1 MGVQGL
7 WTLVGPAA
15 RPTQLESLRQKRIAV
30 DASIWIHQFMRT
42 MRDKQGNALRNGH
55 LLGFFRRLC
64 KLLFYDIKPVF
75 VFDGGAPV
83 LKRNTIRERR
93 RRREGM
99 KINMKATARKILSAQ
114 VKSRVIMEEEK
125 KRRGEQAT
133 NDEEYVYYEQLEKSA
148 AVDVLRKNRKL
159 DQYELPEINQN
170 QIHPDRVD
178 PRLATAQEIK
188 EFIEEYMP
196 SDMDIDSETF
206 KSLPPEIQYEIIQD
220 LKLKSRQTSW
230 ARLDQMIRNSKTAL
244 DFSKQQIKLLK
255 HRNEMTQRVMQ
266 MNTVAGGTIVSE
278 PARVAGERGREY
290 ILYKNEN
297 IEQGLGWKL
306 PGISAANPVYIDPV
320 QPPTSATEDIESDE
334 EEEEEEKDKGQTDE
348 EPFTSIISEDED
360 EALFMDY
367 SKPNENKRDHLLNDM
382 NAYADDEAIDQVISR
397 IYAQDAQDAREL
409 NSRAK
414 EEQGNSALSLGPDD
428 FLNLWI
434 SRAPDAF
441 LYLYSFNDEY
451 KRILRSA
458 IFDSDIPTLQN
469 QLMSIRK
476 QFGKTREGDELALES
491 LQFQESFLENVIQWK
506 QNNRQ
511 QHNAIA
517 REQQPLKTENDLIE
531 PTLEDNII
539 QDTSIF
545 DDDDDEII
553 QFVEA
558 GSSQK
563 SETDDKP
570 SQSVT
575 PLREPVHINVSQSL
589 LYTKPDEKSGVNKIS
604 ENEDN
609 RKQEKDTQAD
619 KNTMSP
625 EKIGYNGQTEN
636 NEEDDDSESTSIE
649 YEEVI
654 PMHTFDNVNSSKE
667 KEANDEPQRSDKVEN
682 EAVAVTVTANGHG
695 YDSEEELDDN
705 VQGEDDEYARF
716 ISNIASRNIE
726 DVKRELY
733 EDIKDLNAQQR
744 KEKGNTDDITDQMIQ
759 DIQELL
765 KLFGIPY
772 IVSPMEAEAQCAEL
786 ERLNLI
792 EGTITDDS
800 DVFLFGATRVYKNM
814 FNQQRFVE
822 FYKSQ
827 DIEREMMLS
836 RTKLIQLAYLL
847 GSDYTE
853 GIPGR
858 KGHKDLEIPADFPNP
873 LVKEAYL
880 HPTVD
885 SSKQQFKWGQPQLDS
900 LRVFLM
906 EAFGWPE
913 EKADQVLLPVLQEM
927 NKRTAVGEQSTI
939 NSFFSPTTGP
949 VKDITGSKHSSKRV
963 QNIVEKW
970 RKQKRAKH

>member
-1 MGVQGL
+1 MINE
-7 WTLVGPAA
+7 TD
-15 RPTQLESLRQKRIAV
+15 E
-30 DASIWIHQFMRT
+30 
-42 MRDKQGNALRNGH
+42 
-55 LLGFFRRLC
+55 
-64 KLLFYDIKPVF
+64 
-75 VFDGGAPV
+75 V
-83 LKRNTIRERR
+83 LNVHSTS
-93 RRREGM
+93 
-99 KINMKATARKILSAQ
+99 T
-114 VKSRVIMEEEK
+114 EK
-125 KRRGEQAT
+125 KDQVDKVKEAVA
-133 NDEEYVYYEQLEKSA
+133 NNPKLA
-148 AVDVLRKNRKL
+148 A
-159 DQYELPEINQN
+159 
-170 QIHPDRVD
+170 
-178 PRLATAQEIK
+178 
-188 EFIEEYMP
+188 
-196 SDMDIDSETF
+196 
-206 KSLPPEIQYEIIQD
+206 
-220 LKLKSRQTSW
+220 
-230 ARLDQMIRNSKTAL
+230 
-244 DFSKQQIKLLK
+244 LL
-255 HRNEMTQRVMQ
+255 N
-266 MNTVAGGTIVSE
+266 G
-278 PARVAGERGREY
+278 
-290 ILYKNEN
+290 IL
-297 IEQGLGWKL
+297 
-306 PGISAANPVYIDPV
+306 
-320 QPPTSATEDIESDE
+320 SDE
-334 EEEEEEKDKGQTDE
+334 EEEEEEKYKGQTDE

-360 EALFMDY
+360 EVLFMDY
-367 SKPNENKRDHLLNDM
+367 SKSNENKTDHLLNDM

-397 IYAQDAQDAREL
+397 IYAQDAQDVQGL
-409 NSRAK
+409 NKTK
-414 EEQGNSALSLGPDD
+414 EEQGDSALLLGPDD

-434 SRAPDAF
+434 SRVPDAF

-511 QHNAIA
+511 QHNAVT
-517 REQQPLKTENDLIE
+517 REQQPSKTENNLIE
-531 PTLEDNII
+531 PTLEDSII
-539 QDTSIF
+539 QDTSIL

-558 GSSQK
+558 ESSQK
-563 SETDDKP
+563 PEIADKP
-570 SQSVT
+570 SQSVA

-609 RKQEKDTQAD
+609 RKQEKDTQTD
-619 KNTMSP
+619 KNTMSL
-625 EKIGYNGQTEN
+625 ENIGFNGHIEN
-636 NEEDDDSESTSIE
+636 NEEEDDNESTSIE

-654 PMHTFDNVNSSKE
+654 PMHTFDNVNNSKE

-682 EAVAVTVTANGHG
+682 EAVAATVAANGQG

-733 EDIKDLNAQQR
+733 EDMKELNAQQR

-853 GIPGR
+853 GIPG
-858 KGHKDLEIPADFPNP
+858 
-873 LVKEAYL
+873 V
-880 HPTVD
+880 
-885 SSKQQFKWGQPQLDS
+885 
-900 LRVFLM
+900 
-906 EAFGWPE
+906 
-913 EKADQVLLPVLQEM
+913 
-927 NKRTAVGEQSTI
+927 
-939 NSFFSPTTGP
+939 GP
-949 VKDITGSKHSSKRV
+949 VAAMEILSEFSSVDDEDESVETPLIRFKDWYNSGQDTTDF
-963 QNIVEKW
+963 
-970 RKQKRAKH
+970 QKKFVRFFNYQK

>member
-1 MGVQGL
+1 MINE
-7 WTLVGPAA
+7 TY
-15 RPTQLESLRQKRIAV
+15 E
-30 DASIWIHQFMRT
+30 
-42 MRDKQGNALRNGH
+42 
-55 LLGFFRRLC
+55 
-64 KLLFYDIKPVF
+64 
-75 VFDGGAPV
+75 V
-83 LKRNTIRERR
+83 LNVHSTS
-93 RRREGM
+93 
-99 KINMKATARKILSAQ
+99 T
-114 VKSRVIMEEEK
+114 EK
-125 KRRGEQAT
+125 KDQVDKVKEAVA
-133 NDEEYVYYEQLEKSA
+133 NNPKLA
-148 AVDVLRKNRKL
+148 A
-159 DQYELPEINQN
+159 
-170 QIHPDRVD
+170 
-178 PRLATAQEIK
+178 
-188 EFIEEYMP
+188 
-196 SDMDIDSETF
+196 
-206 KSLPPEIQYEIIQD
+206 
-220 LKLKSRQTSW
+220 
-230 ARLDQMIRNSKTAL
+230 
-244 DFSKQQIKLLK
+244 LL
-255 HRNEMTQRVMQ
+255 N
-266 MNTVAGGTIVSE
+266 G
-278 PARVAGERGREY
+278 
-290 ILYKNEN
+290 IL
-297 IEQGLGWKL
+297 
-306 PGISAANPVYIDPV
+306 
-320 QPPTSATEDIESDE
+320 SDE
-334 EEEEEEKDKGQTDE
+334 EEEEEEEEEKYKGQTDE
-348 EPFTSIISEDED
+348 EPFTSIVSEDED
-360 EALFMDY
+360 EALFIDY
-367 SKPNENKRDHLLNDM
+367 NKPNENKIDHLLNDM

-397 IYAQDAQDAREL
+397 IYAQDAQDAQGL
-409 NSRAK
+409 NKTK
-414 EEQGNSALSLGPDD
+414 EEQGDSALLLGPDD

-434 SRAPDAF
+434 SRVPDAF

-491 LQFQESFLENVIQWK
+491 LQFQESFLENVIEWK

-511 QHNAIA
+511 QHNTVA
-517 REQQPLKTENDLIE
+517 REQQPSKTENNLIE
-531 PTLEDNII
+531 PTLEDSII
-539 QDTSIF
+539 QDTSIL

-558 GSSQK
+558 ESSQK
-563 SETDDKP
+563 PEIADKP
-570 SQSVT
+570 SQNVA

-609 RKQEKDTQAD
+609 RKQEKDIQTD
-619 KNTMSP
+619 KNTMSL
-625 EKIGYNGQTEN
+625 ENIGYNGHIEN
-636 NEEDDDSESTSIE
+636 DEEEDDSESTSIE

-654 PMHTFDNVNSSKE
+654 PMHTFDNANNSKE

-682 EAVAVTVTANGHG
+682 EAVAATVAGNGQG

-733 EDIKDLNAQQR
+733 EDMKDLNAQQR

-853 GIPGR
+853 GIPG
-858 KGHKDLEIPADFPNP
+858 
-873 LVKEAYL
+873 V
-880 HPTVD
+880 
-885 SSKQQFKWGQPQLDS
+885 
-900 LRVFLM
+900 
-906 EAFGWPE
+906 
-913 EKADQVLLPVLQEM
+913 
-927 NKRTAVGEQSTI
+927 
-939 NSFFSPTTGP
+939 GP
-949 VKDITGSKHSSKRV
+949 VAAMEILSEFSSVDDEDESVETPLIRFKDWYNSGQDTTDF
-963 QNIVEKW
+963 
-970 RKQKRAKH
+970 QKKFVRSFNYQK

>member
-1 MGVQGL
+1 
-7 WTLVGPAA
+7 
-15 RPTQLESLRQKRIAV
+15 
-30 DASIWIHQFMRT
+30 
-42 MRDKQGNALRNGH
+42 
-55 LLGFFRRLC
+55 
-64 KLLFYDIKPVF
+64 
-75 VFDGGAPV
+75 
-83 LKRNTIRERR
+83 
-93 RRREGM
+93 
-99 KINMKATARKILSAQ
+99 
-114 VKSRVIMEEEK
+114 
-125 KRRGEQAT
+125 
-133 NDEEYVYYEQLEKSA
+133 
-148 AVDVLRKNRKL
+148 
-159 DQYELPEINQN
+159 
-170 QIHPDRVD
+170 
-178 PRLATAQEIK
+178 
-188 EFIEEYMP
+188 
-196 SDMDIDSETF
+196 
-206 KSLPPEIQYEIIQD
+206 
-220 LKLKSRQTSW
+220 
-230 ARLDQMIRNSKTAL
+230 
-244 DFSKQQIKLLK
+244 
-255 HRNEMTQRVMQ
+255 
-266 MNTVAGGTIVSE
+266 
-278 PARVAGERGREY
+278 
-290 ILYKNEN
+290 
-297 IEQGLGWKL
+297 
-306 PGISAANPVYIDPV
+306 
-320 QPPTSATEDIESDE
+320 
-334 EEEEEEKDKGQTDE
+334 
-348 EPFTSIISEDED
+348 
-360 EALFMDY
+360 MDY
-367 SKPNENKRDHLLNDM
+367 SKPNENKTDHLLNDM

-397 IYAQDAQDAREL
+397 IYAQDAQDVQGL
-409 NSRAK
+409 NKTK
-414 EEQGNSALSLGPDD
+414 EEQGDSALLLGPDD

-434 SRAPDAF
+434 SRVPDAF

-511 QHNAIA
+511 QHNAVT
-517 REQQPLKTENDLIE
+517 REQQPSKTENNLIE
-531 PTLEDNII
+531 PTLEDSII
-539 QDTSIF
+539 QDTSIL

-558 GSSQK
+558 ESSQK
-563 SETDDKP
+563 PEIADKP
-570 SQSVT
+570 SQSVA
-575 PLREPVHINVSQSL
+575 PLKEPVHINVSQSL
-589 LYTKPDEKSGVNKIS
+589 LYIKPDEKSGVNKIS

-609 RKQEKDTQAD
+609 RKQEKDTQTD
-619 KNTMSP
+619 KNTMSL
-625 EKIGYNGQTEN
+625 ENIGYNGHIEN
-636 NEEDDDSESTSIE
+636 NEEEDDNESTSIE
-649 YEEVI
+649 YEEAI
-654 PMHTFDNVNSSKE
+654 PMHTFDNVNNSKE
-667 KEANDEPQRSDKVEN
+667 NEANDEPQRSDKVEN
-682 EAVAVTVTANGHG
+682 EAVAATVAANGQG

-733 EDIKDLNAQQR
+733 EDMKELNVQQR

-853 GIPGR
+853 GIPGVGPVAAMEILSEFSSVDDEDESVETPLIRFKDWYNSGQDTTDFQKKFR

-885 SSKQQFKWGQPQLDS
+885 NSKQQFKWGQPQLDS

>member
-1 MGVQGL
+1 M
-7 WTLVGPAA
+7 
-15 RPTQLESLRQKRIAV
+15 
-30 DASIWIHQFMRT
+30 
-42 MRDKQGNALRNGH
+42 
-55 LLGFFRRLC
+55 
-64 KLLFYDIKPVF
+64 
-75 VFDGGAPV
+75 
-83 LKRNTIRERR
+83 
-93 RRREGM
+93 
-99 KINMKATARKILSAQ
+99 
-114 VKSRVIMEEEK
+114 
-125 KRRGEQAT
+125 
-133 NDEEYVYYEQLEKSA
+133 
-148 AVDVLRKNRKL
+148 
-159 DQYELPEINQN
+159 
-170 QIHPDRVD
+170 
-178 PRLATAQEIK
+178 
-188 EFIEEYMP
+188 
-196 SDMDIDSETF
+196 
-206 KSLPPEIQYEIIQD
+206 
-220 LKLKSRQTSW
+220 
-230 ARLDQMIRNSKTAL
+230 
-244 DFSKQQIKLLK
+244 
-255 HRNEMTQRVMQ
+255 
-266 MNTVAGGTIVSE
+266 
-278 PARVAGERGREY
+278 
-290 ILYKNEN
+290 
-297 IEQGLGWKL
+297 
-306 PGISAANPVYIDPV
+306 
-320 QPPTSATEDIESDE
+320 
-334 EEEEEEKDKGQTDE
+334 
-348 EPFTSIISEDED
+348 
-360 EALFMDY
+360 
-367 SKPNENKRDHLLNDM
+367 
-382 NAYADDEAIDQVISR
+382 
-397 IYAQDAQDAREL
+397 
-409 NSRAK
+409 
-414 EEQGNSALSLGPDD
+414 
-428 FLNLWI
+428 
-434 SRAPDAF
+434 
-441 LYLYSFNDEY
+441 
-451 KRILRSA
+451 
-458 IFDSDIPTLQN
+458 
-469 QLMSIRK
+469 
-476 QFGKTREGDELALES
+476 
-491 LQFQESFLENVIQWK
+491 IQWK

-511 QHNAIA
+511 QHNVIA

-604 ENEDN
+604 ENEAN

-636 NEEDDDSESTSIE
+636 NEEDDDNESTSIE

-853 GIPGR
+853 GIPG
-858 KGHKDLEIPADFPNP
+858 
-873 LVKEAYL
+873 V
-880 HPTVD
+880 
-885 SSKQQFKWGQPQLDS
+885 
-900 LRVFLM
+900 
-906 EAFGWPE
+906 
-913 EKADQVLLPVLQEM
+913 
-927 NKRTAVGEQSTI
+927 
-939 NSFFSPTTGP
+939 GP
-949 VKDITGSKHSSKRV
+949 VAAMEILSEFSSVDDEDESVETPLIRFKDWYNSGQDTTDF
-963 QNIVEKW
+963 
-970 RKQKRAKH
+970 QKKFVRSIDYQR